1 MPKKSAALRAAYSIY
16 AVKMTERHGVAK
28 VRGSGGGGADFESFS
43 GRLDPNVAKNLPAGG
58 QSLTASPA
66 AALRCA
72 Q

>member
-1 MPKKSAALRAAYSIY
+1 MPKNSAALRAAYSIF
-16 AVKMTERHGVAK
+16 AVKMTKLMGLPK
-28 VRGSGGGGADFESFS
+28 SLGLGGGCADFESFS
-43 GRLDPNVAKNLPAGG
+43 GRLDPNMAKNLPAGG